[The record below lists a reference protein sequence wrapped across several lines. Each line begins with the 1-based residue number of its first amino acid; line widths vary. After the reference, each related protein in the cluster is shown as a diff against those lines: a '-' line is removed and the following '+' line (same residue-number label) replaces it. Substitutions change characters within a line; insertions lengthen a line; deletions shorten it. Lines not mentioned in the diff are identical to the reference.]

1 MTAQWNQSMGR
12 DLFTF
17 RWPLSPSGP
26 INERYGLNRQV
37 SVLCVS
43 IDYTVKICHQCFVMS
58 PLILPTDIAYRPIV
72 PVSRHG
78 LDFLHCICFRCNF
91 YNPLTSP
98 LNFSLNFF
106 HRQRLFL
113 QKGLENAI
121 GIAYCRRFKDFFIS
135 SAHHPTQSILYK
147 SNDNST
153 TTAFESISWKKLKCL
168 Q

>member
-1 MTAQWNQSMGR
+1 MGR

-98 LNFSLNFF
+98 LNFFIDRDYFCKRDWKMRSVLLIVGASKTF
-106 HRQRLFL
+106 LFL
-113 QKGLENAI
+113 LHTIPRNLSCIKAMTIQQPQHLRAYLE
-121 GIAYCRRFKDFFIS
+121 
-135 SAHHPTQSILYK
+135 
-147 SNDNST
+147 
-153 TTAFESISWKKLKCL
+153 KKLKCL